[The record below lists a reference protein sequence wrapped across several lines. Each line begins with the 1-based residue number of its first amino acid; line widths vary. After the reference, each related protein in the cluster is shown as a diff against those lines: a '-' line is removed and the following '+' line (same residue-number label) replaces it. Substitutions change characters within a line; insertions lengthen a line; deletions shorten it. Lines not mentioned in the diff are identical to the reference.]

1 MRGCSERGCSK
12 PKLGDNGKRA
22 GGGGMWECR
31 GAAEVETQRL
41 SVFIYSCSGLARI
54 LKNRSSYE
62 IREER

>member
-31 GAAEVETQRL
+31 GAAEVETQCL
-41 SVFIYSCSGLARI
+41 SVYLLMLRI
-54 LKNRSSYE
+54 SKNSQKSKQL
-62 IREER
+62 